1 MKVIIKISFLLC
13 FTTILQAQTLETDYA
28 QYGKVLRLFIKNN
41 LFPDSLRQ
49 KGHQY
54 EGKIYPFE
62 GHYDDSTVLVFIPN
76 YFKAGKKTNVVVH
89 FHGWFNNVDSVVRF
103 FQLIEQFHAAKCNA
117 ILVIP
122 QGPKNAPDSYG
133 GKLEKEG
140 FFKLFVGE
148 ILTELKR
155 QKITPSVFS
164 DKIVI
169 SGHSGAYRVMA
180 HILLHGGLPI
190 QEVYL
195 FDGLYGQI
203 EKFGH
208 WLTHTKGRFI
218 NIYTTDGGTFQE
230 SKNLIMDFKAWKT
243 PFLATEDS
251 KITDEM
257 LKNNRILMIYTPLT
271 HNQVIHVNRH
281 FYRFLKGSSSLN

>member
-1 MKVIIKISFLLC
+1 MKLITKILFLSF
-13 FTTILQAQTLETDYA
+13 FTTFLKGQSLEKDYA
-28 QYGKVLRLFIKNN
+28 QYGKILRLNLKKN

-49 KGHQY
+49 KGH
-54 EGKIYPFE
+54 EHDGKTYSFE

-76 YFKAGKKTNVVVH
+76 YFKADKKTNVVVH

-103 FQLIEQFHAAKCNA
+103 FRLIEQFYDAKRNA
-117 ILVIP
+117 ILIIP

-140 FFKLFVGE
+140 IFKSFISE
-148 ILTELKR
+148 ILTELKNR
-155 QKITPSVFS
+155 AITPSVFS

-169 SGHSGAYRVMA
+169 SGHSGAYRVMSY
-180 HILLHGGLPI
+180 ILLHGGLTI
-190 QEVYL
+190 EEVFL

-208 WLTHTKGRFI
+208 WITHSKGRFI

-230 SKNLIMDFKAWKT
+230 SKNLIVDLKAWNI
-243 PFLATEDS
+243 PFMSIDETKLKDEILK
-251 KITDEM
+251 KI
-257 LKNNRILMIYTPLT
+257 
-271 HNQVIHVNRH
+271 V
-281 FYRFLKGSSSLN
+281 F